1 MICLA
6 FAVNGLSSAAEG
18 VGSFSGSA
26 AGTIWRRDA
35 RLMRGVFKGQ
45 PTFFTRHSEQLSKGS
60 WHGCGAHGDSIAAGC
75 DEIFSPAST
84 HAPLA
89 AWMRSKKTETVTG
102 LRSRVSEGWKF
113 KLTLPHRGR
122 V

>member
-1 MICLA
+1 MVCPRQRKVLGHFLA
-6 FAVNGLSSAAEG
+6 ARQEQFG
-18 VGSFSGSA
+18 
-26 AGTIWRRDA
+26 AG
-35 RLMRGVFKGQ
+35 MRGVFKGQ
-45 PTFFTRHSEQLSKGS
+45 PTFFTRHGEQLSKGS

-75 DEIFSPAST
+75 DEIFPPAS
-84 HAPLA
+84 
-89 AWMRSKKTETVTG
+89 RSCATGGMDAIQKTETVTG

>member
-1 MICLA
+1 MVCPRQRKVLGHFLA
-6 FAVNGLSSAAEG
+6 ARQEQFG
-18 VGSFSGSA
+18 
-26 AGTIWRRDA
+26 AG
-35 RLMRGVFKGQ
+35 MRGVFKGQ
-45 PTFFTRHSEQLSKGS
+45 PTFFTRHGEQLSKGS
-60 WHGCGAHGDSIAAGC
+60 WHGCGAPGDSIAAGC

>member
-75 DEIFSPAST
+75 DEIFPPAS
-84 HAPLA
+84 
-89 AWMRSKKTETVTG
+89 RSCATGGMDAIQKTETVTG

>member
-1 MICLA
+1 MVVA
-6 FAVNGLSSAAEG
+6 
-18 VGSFSGSA
+18 
-26 AGTIWRRDA
+26 
-35 RLMRGVFKGQ
+35 LMVTALPPVAMK
-45 PTFFTRHSEQLSKGS
+45 FFRQH
-60 WHGCGAHGDSIAAGC
+60 
-75 DEIFSPAST
+75 PA